1 MIIAGYF
8 AALLIGVLLG
18 MMGGGGSILTIPVLV
33 YLFHLPPTEATGYS
47 LFVVGISCLAGAYK
61 YFRLDQI
68 RILTGIYFGVPSV
81 ITVLLARKFILPAI
95 PEVIFISSQISFNRS
110 LLLMLVFAV
119 FMIIAGLRMLNTNNP
134 EESHHYNNTTPKI
147 KIIWRGI
154 EVGLLTGLLGAGG
167 GFIILPVL
175 IFSFQLPMKEAV
187 GTSLLIIALN
197 TLSGFTG
204 DILHGMQYDWKLLLP
219 ITSLAVAGT
228 FIGRKW
234 GEVFSGS
241 QLRTYFGW
249 MVMIVG
255 IIIMF
260 TELYLTI

>member
-33 YLFHLPPTEATGYS
+33 YFFDLPPTEATGYS
-47 LFVVGISCLAGAYK
+47 LFIVGISCIAGAYK
-61 YFRLDQI
+61 YFRLEQI

-81 ITVLLARKFILPAI
+81 ITVLLARKFILPSI
-95 PEVIFISSQISFNRS
+95 PEVIFIYDRISFNRS

-119 FMIIAGLRMLNTNNP
+119 FMMISALRMLNNKNP
-134 EESHHYNNTTPKI
+134 EEPHHPNNTTPVV

-197 TLSGFTG
+197 TLSGFAG
-204 DILHGMQYDWKLLLP
+204 DILHGMHYDWKLLIPL
-219 ITSLAVAGT
+219 TTLGVAGT

-234 GEVFSGS
+234 GETFSGK
-241 QLRTYFGW
+241 QLKFYFGW
-249 MVMIVG
+249 FLLLMGLSILF
-255 IIIMF
+255 IEIYREI
-260 TELYLTI
+260 